1 MLRETNDKRE
11 ALEAYLAGREVI
23 GIYVNGGADPW
34 GDGKRRMRDI
44 KEELDKMFA
53 DGVRILIGADEAELA
68 GTNRIQT
75 EGGAGEKAN
84 EEDEEAEKGKRRV
97 DVGKI
102 LALHNAGWTNKQ
114 IAEEMRLSAV
124 TIGKYVRK
132 AEERGIIG
140 MDVKLA
146 RAQEGD
152 GTGEQG

>member
-75 EGGAGEKAN
+75 EGGADEKAD
-84 EEDEEAEKGKRRV
+84 EGDEEAEKGKRRV

-132 AEERGIIG
+132 AQERGIIG